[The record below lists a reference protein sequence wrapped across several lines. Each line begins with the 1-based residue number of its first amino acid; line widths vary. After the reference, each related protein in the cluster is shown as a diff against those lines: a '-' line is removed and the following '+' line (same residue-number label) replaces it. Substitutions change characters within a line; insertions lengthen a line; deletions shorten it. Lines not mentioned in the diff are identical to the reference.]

1 MIAPLGLCQGAHKMC
16 FLIFKWFLEYLEC
29 MFLFYLCS
37 MLLPAFS
44 GGKHTVIFRFD
55 EKDYGNG
62 RKWVDAPHNDTASL
76 IHVLFNF
83 S

>member
-1 MIAPLGLCQGAHKMC
+1 MDMIAPLPQQGAQSC
-16 FLIFKWFLEYLEC
+16 NSLSSLS
-29 MFLFYLCS
+29 LFIHIALYS